1 MGDVGEKTRSSILVV
16 DDDPDVLKRME
27 RFLHFE
33 GFRDVICCGA
43 PRDVAGIV
51 DRNDIS
57 VMILDLL
64 MPDMPGQKVLEE
76 TKERHPEIPVIVA
89 TAVNDLDSAI
99 ECMRNGAF
107 DYVPKTAETGRLA
120 SSIRHAISI
129 RELQR
134 DYSALK
140 DTLLAA
146 KRPESPAF
154 DGLVTADERMLSV
167 MRYVETIAASP
178 KPILIIGESGTGK
191 ELMAQAIHR
200 LSGRKGPLVS
210 LNIAGLDD
218 TMFSDSL
225 FGHRRGAFTG
235 AETDRG
241 GLIERAEGGT
251 LFLDEIGELSLTS
264 QVKLL
269 RLIEDRR
276 YYPLGADLPKS
287 SSAAIVTATNRD
299 LRAASRTG
307 AFRLDLFY
315 RLQTHLVQ
323 LPPLRERL
331 GDLPI
336 LLVHFVRQ
344 AAERLGRSQPSI
356 PEELELLLE
365 TYDFPGNVRE
375 LESMV
380 FDAVSG
386 LKGGVLGLES
396 FRRKIPRG
404 NGEKTPPVEGGA
416 SENESRF
423 SSWERLPTLRQ
434 ASEELVAEAMRR
446 AKGNQGIAA
455 DLLGIS
461 RTALNKRLK
470 NTRSSESDVDEG
482 ELGV

>member
-1 MGDVGEKTRSSILVV
+1 MSEKTKSSILVV

-27 RFLHFE
+27 RFLRFE
-33 GFRDVICCGA
+33 GFRDVICCDS
-43 PRDVAGIV
+43 PREVAGIV
-51 DRNDIS
+51 DANDIS
-57 VMILDLL
+57 AMILDLL
-64 MPDMPGQKVLEE
+64 MPDMPGQEVLEE
-76 TKERHPEIPVIVA
+76 TRERHPEIPVIVA

-99 ECMRNGAF
+99 ECMRHGAF

-120 SSIRHAISI
+120 SSIRHALSI

-191 ELMAQAIHR
+191 ELMAQAIHS
-200 LSGRKGPLVS
+200 LSGRTGPLVS

-235 AETDRG
+235 ADTDRG

-251 LFLDEIGELSLTS
+251 LFLDEIGDLSLMS

-269 RLIEDRR
+269 RLIEDKR

-299 LRAASRTG
+299 LRTASGTG
-307 AFRLDLFY
+307 SFRLDLFY

-323 LPPLRERL
+323 LPPLRERPS
-331 GDLPI
+331 DLP
-336 LLVHFVRQ
+336 LLVAHFVRQ
-344 AAERLGRSQPSI
+344 AAERLGRSEPSV
-356 PEELELLLE
+356 PDELGLLLE

-380 FDAVSG
+380 FDAMSG
-386 LKGGVLGLES
+386 LKGSVLGLES

-404 NGEKTPPVEGGA
+404 SDTKAAPADRAASGGETGKFATWA
-416 SENESRF
+416 
-423 SSWERLPTLRQ
+423 RLPTLKQ
-434 ASEELVAEAMRR
+434 ASDALIEEAMRR

-470 NTRSSESDVDEG
+470 NARDTETDSVEFDEA
-482 ELGV
+482 

>member
-1 MGDVGEKTRSSILVV
+1 MGEEIRSSILVV

-27 RFLHFE
+27 RFLRFE
-33 GFRDVICCGA
+33 GFRDVICCSS
-43 PRDVAGIV
+43 PREVAGII
-51 DRNDIS
+51 DANDIS
-57 VMILDLL
+57 AMVLDLL
-64 MPDMPGQKVLEE
+64 MPDMPGQQVLEE
-76 TKERHPEIPVIVA
+76 TRERHPEIPVIVA

-99 ECMRNGAF
+99 DCMRHGAF
-107 DYVPKTAETGRLA
+107 DYVPKTAETGRLE
-120 SSIRHAISI
+120 SSIRHALSI

-154 DGLVTADERMLSV
+154 DDLVTADERMLSV
-167 MRYVETIAASP
+167 LRYVETVAASP

-191 ELMAQAIHR
+191 ELMAQAVHR
-200 LSGRKGPLVS
+200 LSGRTGPLVS

-235 AETDRG
+235 ADADRG

-251 LFLDEIGELSLTS
+251 LFLDEIGELSQMS

-276 YYPLGADLPKS
+276 YYPLGADLPKA
-287 SSAAIVTATNRD
+287 SSAAVVTATNRD
-299 LRAASRTG
+299 LRAASVSG

-323 LPPLRERL
+323 LPPLRERP
-331 GDLPI
+331 GDLP
-336 LLVHFVRQ
+336 LLLRHFARQ
-344 AAERLGRSQPSI
+344 SADRLGRGVPAI
-356 PEELELLLE
+356 PDELCLLLE
-365 TYDFPGNVRE
+365 SYDFPGNVRE

-380 FDAVSG
+380 FDAMSG
-386 LKGGVLGLES
+386 LKGSVLGLES
-396 FRRKIPRG
+396 FRRKILRSATS
-404 NGEKTPPVEGGA
+404 KGGA
-416 SENESRF
+416 DKLVAAGESSRF
-423 SSWERLPTLRQ
+423 SSWDRLPSLKQ
-434 ASEELVAEAMRR
+434 ATEELIAEAMRR

-455 DLLGIS
+455 DFLGIS

-470 NTRSSESDVDEG
+470 TSRDAESELE
-482 ELGV
+482 EEQ

>member
-1 MGDVGEKTRSSILVV
+1 MGEETRSSILVV

-27 RFLHFE
+27 RFLRFE
-33 GFRDVICCGA
+33 GFRDVICCSD
-43 PRDVAGIV
+43 PREVASII
-51 DRNDIS
+51 DRDEVS
-57 VMILDLL
+57 VMVLDLI
-64 MPDMPGQKVLEE
+64 MPGMPGQKVLEE
-76 TKERHPEIPVIVA
+76 TRERHPEIPVIVA

-99 ECMRNGAF
+99 DCMRHGAF

-120 SSIRHAISI
+120 SSIRHALSI

-154 DGLVTADERMLSV
+154 ADLITSDERMLSV
-167 MRYVETIAASP
+167 LRYVETIAASP

-191 ELMAQAIHR
+191 ELMAQAVHR
-200 LSGRKGPLVS
+200 LSGRSGPLVS

-235 AETDRG
+235 ADTDRG

-251 LFLDEIGELSLTS
+251 LFLDEIGELSQVS

-269 RLIEDRR
+269 RLIEDKR
-276 YYPLGADLPKS
+276 YYPLGADLPKA

-299 LRAASRTG
+299 LRTASGTG

-323 LPPLRERL
+323 LPPLRERP
-331 GDLPI
+331 GDLP
-336 LLVHFVRQ
+336 LLLSHFVRQ
-344 AAERLGRSQPSI
+344 SAERLGRGVPSV
-356 PEELELLLE
+356 PDELVLLLE
-365 TYDFPGNVRE
+365 SYDFPGNVRE
-375 LESMV
+375 LESMI
-380 FDAVSG
+380 FDAMSG
-386 LKGGVLGLES
+386 LKGGVLGLDS
-396 FRRKIPRG
+396 FRRKINRG
-404 NGEKTPPVEGGA
+404 NGAGNAPVKGGA
-416 SENESRF
+416 GGDGTRF
-423 SSWERLPTLRQ
+423 SMWERLPTLKQ
-434 ASEELVAEAMRR
+434 ASEELIREALRR
-446 AKGNQGIAA
+446 SKGNQGIAA

-470 NTRSSESDVDEG
+470 NTRDVEGDSEY
-482 ELGV
+482 

>member
-1 MGDVGEKTRSSILVV
+1 MSEKTNSSILVV

-27 RFLHFE
+27 RFLRFE
-33 GFRDVICCGA
+33 GFRDVICCGS
-43 PRDVAGIV
+43 PREVADII
-51 DRNDIS
+51 DKNDIS
-57 VMILDLL
+57 TMILDLL
-64 MPDMPGQKVLEE
+64 MPDMPGQTVLQE
-76 TKERHPEIPVIVA
+76 TRERHPEIPVIVA

-99 ECMRNGAF
+99 DCMRHGAF

-120 SSIRHAISI
+120 SSIRHALSI

-154 DGLVTADERMLSV
+154 EGLVTADERMLSV

-191 ELMAQAIHR
+191 ELMAQAVHR
-200 LSGRKGPLVS
+200 LSGRSGPLVS

-225 FGHRRGAFTG
+225 FGHHRGAFTG
-235 AETDRG
+235 ADSDRG

-251 LFLDEIGELSLTS
+251 LFLDEIGELSQMS

-269 RLIEDRR
+269 RLIEDKR
-276 YYPLGADLPKS
+276 YYPLGADLPRS

-299 LRAASRTG
+299 LRAASGTG

-323 LPPLRERL
+323 LPPLRERP
-331 GDLPI
+331 GDLSI
-336 LLVHFVRQ
+336 LVAHFVRQ
-344 AAERLGRSQPSI
+344 SAERLGRSLPSI
-356 PEELELLLE
+356 PDELALLLE

-380 FDAVSG
+380 FDAMSG

-396 FRRKIPRG
+396 FRRKILRG
-404 NGEKTPPVEGGA
+404 TGVRNPLEKIAAGGEST
-416 SENESRF
+416 RF

-434 ASEELVAEAMRR
+434 ASDELMAEALRR

-470 NTRSSESDVDEG
+470 NARGTETEGDES

>member
-1 MGDVGEKTRSSILVV
+1 MSEEHKSNILVV
-16 DDDPDVLKRME
+16 DDDPDVLKRMD
-27 RFLHFE
+27 RTLRFE
-33 GFRDVICCGA
+33 GFRDILCCSD
-43 PRDVAGIV
+43 PREVAALIDANDVSAMV
-51 DRNDIS
+51 
-57 VMILDLL
+57 LDLL

-76 TKERHPEIPVIVA
+76 TRERHPEIPVIVA

-99 ECMRNGAF
+99 DCMRHGAF

-120 SSIRHAISI
+120 SSIRHALSI

-154 DGLVTADERMLSV
+154 DALVTVDERMLSV
-167 MRYVETIAASP
+167 FRYVETIAASP

-200 LSGRKGPLVS
+200 LSGRTGPLVS

-235 AETDRG
+235 ADTDRG

-251 LFLDEIGELSLTS
+251 LFLDEIGELSQMS

-276 YYPLGADLPKS
+276 YYPLGADLPKA

-299 LRAASRTG
+299 LRAASGTG

-323 LPPLRERL
+323 LPPLRERPS
-331 GDLPI
+331 DLP
-336 LLVHFVRQ
+336 LLLRHFVRQ
-344 AAERLGRSQPSI
+344 SAERLGRGTPAI
-356 PEELELLLE
+356 PDELSLLLE
-365 TYDFPGNVRE
+365 SYDFPGNVRE

-380 FDAVSG
+380 FDAMSG

-396 FRRKIPRG
+396 FRRKILRG
-404 NGEKTPPVEGGA
+404 TNGKSAPEKLVAGGE
-416 SENESRF
+416 SSRF
-423 SSWERLPTLRQ
+423 SSWERLPTLKQ
-434 ASEELVAEAMRR
+434 ASEELIGEAMRR
-446 AKGNQGIAA
+446 AKGNQGIAS
-455 DLLGIS
+455 DLLGMS

-470 NTRSSESDVDEG
+470 NVRGAESESNKE
-482 ELGV
+482 